1 LALMLHGAGGDA
13 RSSLSPFLDL
23 AVKAGLVLLAPAG
36 KISSQSL
43 RLVQGSPNASCKAIK

>member
-1 LALMLHGAGGDA
+1 MLHGAGGDA

-23 AVKAGLVLLAPAG
+23 ADEAGLVLLAPAG
-36 KISSQSL
+36 KISNRQSL